1 MPEYQYKAR
10 SADGSET
17 QGTIEA
23 YSASSAAHDLLDAG
37 TAPLE
42 IRSAREGRTYHVS
55 LTPGVSSCTQTWRL
69 AYDDGTRAVW
79 KTTRWKY
86 FFGIVAL
93 LAGGGILYLAWVLE
107 TGIIA
112 RVIPGVV
119 GGIMCL
125 AGLAILATKNRMTL
139 DRFTG
144 RLDIRKSGSGRHRQY
159 RRSDVEH
166 VIAKWRFA
174 ANQSPPRGQRRFEG
188 SWQLL
193 LEARVDLVLKKK
205 GTVQLEQCA
214 RAKHARALATKVAEY
229 LQVPLH
235 DTLDSP
241 LTARG
246 EGQ

>member
-1 MPEYQYKAR
+1 MAEYQYKAR
-10 SADGSET
+10 SADGRMTEGS
-17 QGTIEA
+17 IEA
-23 YSASSAAHDLLDAG
+23 YSASRAAHDLLDG
-37 TAPLE
+37 GMAPLE
-42 IRSAREGRTYHVS
+42 IRSAKEGRVYHVS

-69 AYDDGTRAVW
+69 AHDDGTRAAW

-86 FFGIVAL
+86 FFGIAAL
-93 LAGGGILYLAWVLE
+93 LAGGGVLYLTWVLD

-112 RVIPGVV
+112 RVLPGVV
-119 GGIMCL
+119 GSIMCL
-125 AGLAILATKNRMTL
+125 AGLAILARKDLMTL

-144 RLDIRKSGSGRHRQY
+144 RLDIRKSGTGRHRQY
-159 RRSDVEH
+159 RRSEVEH
-166 VIAKWRFA
+166 VVARWRFVA
-174 ANQSPPRGQRRFEG
+174 TQSPPPGERRFKG

-193 LEARVDLVLKKK
+193 LEAKVNLVLKKR

-246 EGQ
+246 DDR

>member
-1 MPEYQYKAR
+1 MAEYQYKAR
-10 SADGSET
+10 SADGGET
-17 QGTIEA
+17 GGTIEA
-23 YSASSAAHDLLDAG
+23 YSASSAAHELLDG
-37 TAPLE
+37 GMAPLE
-42 IRSAREGRTYHVS
+42 IRSAKEGRVYHVS

-69 AYDDGTRAVW
+69 AHDDGTRAVW

-86 FFGIVAL
+86 VFGIAGL
-93 LAGGGILYLAWVLE
+93 LMGGTILYLTWVLD

-112 RVIPGVV
+112 RVLPGVV

-125 AGLAILATKNRMTL
+125 VGLAILARKDRMTL

-144 RLDIRKSGSGRHRQY
+144 RLDIRKSGSARRRQY
-159 RRSDVEH
+159 RRSEVQH

-174 ANQSPPRGQRRFEG
+174 ANQAPASGSHGIEG

-193 LEARVDLVLKKK
+193 LEAKVNLVLKKR

-214 RAKHARALATKVAEY
+214 SAKHARALATKVAEY
-229 LQVPLH
+229 LKVPLH

-241 LTARG
+241 VTARG
-246 EGQ
+246 EDR